1 MKKAG
6 SLKFLAA
13 VAIVSS
19 ATAMQIR
26 AHVALPDP
34 AAAQPRATMSTCG
47 RANDGITPASC
58 EPMHRERQ
66 LERSRA
72 PHDARQLWV

>member
-1 MKKAG
+1 MKKA
-6 SLKFLAA
+6 SSMAFLAA

-26 AHVALPDP
+26 THVASPTHTP
-34 AAAQPRATMSTCG
+34 AATSTCG
-47 RANDGITPASC
+47 VAHDGVTLASC
-58 EPMHRERQ
+58 APMRSERQ
-66 LERSRA
+66 VERQQA